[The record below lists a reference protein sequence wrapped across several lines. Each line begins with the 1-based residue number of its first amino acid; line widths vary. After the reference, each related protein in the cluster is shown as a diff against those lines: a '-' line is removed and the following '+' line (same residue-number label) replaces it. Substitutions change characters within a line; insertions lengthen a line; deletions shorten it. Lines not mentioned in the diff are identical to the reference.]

1 MQDIVVK
8 DTSCMQAYLD
18 KALLM
23 KKKKN
28 LVSV

>member
-8 DTSCMQAYLD
+8 DASCMQAYLD

-23 KKKKN
+23 KKKN